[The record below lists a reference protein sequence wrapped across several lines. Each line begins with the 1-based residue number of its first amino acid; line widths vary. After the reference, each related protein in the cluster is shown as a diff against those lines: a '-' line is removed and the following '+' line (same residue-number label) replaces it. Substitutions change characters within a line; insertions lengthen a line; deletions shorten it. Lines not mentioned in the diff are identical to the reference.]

1 MQEKTVSLTRT
12 IKVTAVA
19 EHLREYSDSSN
30 NRFAFG
36 YTITIANQGSTAV
49 RLLNRYWIITNAN
62 GEKQTI
68 QGRGVVGKQPLI
80 PPGRCFRYSSG
91 TLLSTPVGTMQGS
104 YKMIDANGIIF
115 DAIIPPFRLA
125 KPELVN

>member
-1 MQEKTVSLTRT
+1 MVPITRT
-12 IKVTAVA
+12 IEITAIA
-19 EHLREYSDSSN
+19 EHLREYSDSNHS
-30 NRFAFG
+30 RFAFG
-36 YTITIANQGSTAV
+36 YTITIKNRGDTAV

-68 QGRGVVGKQPLI
+68 QGKGVVGKQPLI
-80 PPGRCFRYSSG
+80 PPGQSYRYSSG

-104 YKMIDANGIIF
+104 YKMIDTNGVLF